1 MLKVKLYFFSSFFLV
16 EVVRFFVTYGLARN
30 KTGSVKDGITEL
42 YQKKKISHTKWI
54 IEKKKNVSR
63 TCSFKFWRA
72 YLINKSKIL
81 ARPPI
86 SYFCICEI

>member
-42 YQKKKISHTKWI
+42 YPKKKISHKMDN
-54 IEKKKNVSR
+54 KKKNVSR

-72 YLINKSKIL
+72 
-81 ARPPI
+81 
-86 SYFCICEI
+86 F

>member
-42 YQKKKISHTKWI
+42 YQKKNITHKMDNR
-54 IEKKKNVSR
+54 KKK
-63 TCSFKFWRA
+63 KM
-72 YLINKSKIL
+72 
-81 ARPPI
+81 
-86 SYFCICEI
+86 

>member
-42 YQKKKISHTKWI
+42 YQKKKKNITHKMDNR
-54 IEKKKNVSR
+54 KKKCKQNL
-63 TCSFKFWRA
+63 FF
-72 YLINKSKIL
+72 
-81 ARPPI
+81 
-86 SYFCICEI
+86 

>member
-54 IEKKKNVSR
+54 IEIKNVSR

-72 YLINKSKIL
+72 
-81 ARPPI
+81 
-86 SYFCICEI
+86 F